1 MGADDWTDEENDLLV
16 AEYFEMLKLGLQGQ
30 SFNKAARQ
38 RELARSIPRSVKAIG
53 RKQQNV
59 SAILEDRNQ
68 LWITGLSPAEH
79 YQKSLKDAVQRHLDA
94 RQQEDLQQVPE
105 ERMELDEGPE
115 EYIAPPP
122 SQASTIE
129 LTKPRNVVRRAQKL
143 DYAERD
149 ASNRE
154 LGKLGEAYVVQL
166 EQQRLKKAGRTDLA
180 EQVIWASEEEGDGLG
195 YDIRS
200 YEIDGTERLI
210 EVKTTNGGRE
220 TPFYISENELS
231 FSEDEPERFVLVRVY
246 NFSEEPACF
255 ELRSPLEQNLSLKP
269 AVYKAV
275 PE

>member
-1 MGADDWTDEENDLLV
+1 MGANDWTDEENDLLV
-16 AEYFEMLKLGLQGQ
+16 ADYFEMLKLDENGQ
-30 SFNKAARQ
+30 SFNKTARR
-38 RELARSIPRSVKAIG
+38 RELAVYVPRSSKSIE

-59 SAILEDRNQ
+59 SAILENLGRDYVS
-68 LWITGLSPAEH
+68 GLKPLHNKQS
-79 YQKSLKDAVQRHLDA
+79 SLQDAVQRYFDTQA
-94 RQQEDLQQVPE
+94 RDGLPE
-105 ERMELDEGPE
+105 LPETRLELDEGPE

-129 LTKPRNVVRRAQKL
+129 PTTPRNVVRRAQKL

-166 EQQRLKKAGRTDLA
+166 EQQRLKKAERTDLA
-180 EQVIWASEEEGDGLG
+180 EKVIWASEEEGDGLG

-210 EVKTTNGGRE
+210 EVKTTNGGRQ
-220 TPFYISENELS
+220 TPFYISENELR
-231 FSEDEPERFVLVRVY
+231 FAEDEPEKFVLVRVY